1 VSREV
6 WESVKTAIEQE
17 IGMIHQIAQ
26 RLNPDA
32 PAKELNHFISDY
44 LMSQSDDL
52 PSEIALKIIHDEAR
66 RVLSYGAI

>member
-1 VSREV
+1 
-6 WESVKTAIEQE
+6 
-17 IGMIHQIAQ
+17 MIHQIAQ